1 MTAGFYL
8 LFFILRERG
17 DRLDGSNV
25 AKTIAEL
32 RVDITKAMT
41 PLSDLQKQFA
51 TLDKQIEKT
60 QAGMAGIG
68 KPAATGAKGMTAAA
82 VATKQ
87 FNKEIKKQ
95 SVLASQWE
103 RKISWFMRM
112 YVRTVS
118 IQRVAIAA

>member
-1 MTAGFYL
+1 M
-8 LFFILRERG
+8 
-17 DRLDGSNV
+17 DGSNV

-32 RVDITKAMT
+32 RVDIENAMT
-41 PLSDLQKQFA
+41 PLSDLQKQFD

-60 QAGMAGIG
+60 QAGMAGLG

-82 VATKQ
+82 VATKN
-87 FNKEIKKQ
+87 FNKEIEKQ

>member
-1 MTAGFYL
+1 M
-8 LFFILRERG
+8 
-17 DRLDGSNV
+17 DGSNV

-32 RVDITKAMT
+32 KVDITKAMT
-41 PLSDLQKQFA
+41 PLSQLQTQFTNLDDQIKQ
-51 TLDKQIEKT
+51 T
-60 QAGMAGIG
+60 QANLAGLG

-82 VATKQ
+82 VATKN
-87 FNKEIKKQ
+87 FNKEIEKQ

>member
-1 MTAGFYL
+1 M
-8 LFFILRERG
+8 
-17 DRLDGSNV
+17 DGSKV
-25 AKTIAEL
+25 PKTIAEL
-32 RVDITKAMT
+32 RVDIENAMT
-41 PLSDLQKQFA
+41 PLSDLQKQFD

-82 VATKQ
+82 TATKN
-87 FNKEIKKQ
+87 FNKEIEKQ

-103 RKISWFMRM
+103 RKISWFIFFF
-112 YVRTVS
+112 RTVS